1 MKFGYCECSATG
13 RGAVIRG
20 YRCGSAAVGDSHIA
34 FSLGCGVEAPVD
46 CPSCGEDQAV
56 VERRRCQIVILA
68 GCVPSEKLRIIGTP
82 VRVAGTVAGIGRE
95 LSIEEAG
102 WRGMID
108 VGEGEGERE
117 SSVDPMPGGFRNILA
132 SLFTWKEVGGPS
144 TPIVTIMTS
153 RSCTTT

>member
-1 MKFGYCECSATG
+1 VKFGYCECSPTG

-20 YRCGSAAVGDSHIA
+20 YCCGSAVVGDSHIA
-34 FSLGCGVEAPVD
+34 FALGCGVESLVD
-46 CPSCGEDQAV
+46 CPSCGEDQAD
-56 VERRRCQIVILA
+56 VECRRCQSVSLA
-68 GCVPSEKLRIIGTP
+68 GAPCVPREKLRIIGTP
-82 VRVAGTVAGIGRE
+82 VRIADTVADVGRE

-108 VGEGEGERE
+108 VGEDERE
-117 SSVDPMPGGFRNILA
+117 SPIDPVPGGFRNILA